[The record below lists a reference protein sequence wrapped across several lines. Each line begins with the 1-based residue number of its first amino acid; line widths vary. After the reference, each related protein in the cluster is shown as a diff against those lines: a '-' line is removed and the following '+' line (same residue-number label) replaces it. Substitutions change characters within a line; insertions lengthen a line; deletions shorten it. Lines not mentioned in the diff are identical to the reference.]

1 MHHPRFSPDVER
13 FRAQLRHFCWSFGVS
28 PKRMGLELG
37 RDPMRAYAY
46 IKGTRMPTYTT
57 RKVWRAWMRRHRKS
71 IKI

>member
-1 MHHPRFSPDVER
+1 MLVRFSPDIER

-28 PKRMGLELG
+28 PRQVGIILG
-37 RDPMRAYAY
+37 KDPMRAYKY
-46 IKGTRMPTYTT
+46 INGERYPSFTT